1 MIRKEGGLALCN
13 GAAGASQHLSLPIPL
28 RTQFSGHVLLRDGSV
43 ELRKIIPANSSYGEG
58 YGFVIVNDIVRERAN
73 ITIGR
78 ALLVHKE
85 DAVVIDDRNDKR
97 SAGGI
102 CHPKALDL
110 FKVTDIQVAV
120 KVISGEAASEVAE
133 GEVERMLLAS
143 TGPSHG
149 KIVELID
156 FSQDT
161 DGTVFIVMEYLA
173 GNDLFYKMQQRGS
186 GLPEDMAR
194 SYFRQIL
201 EGVKEL
207 KDCGIAHMDLSTG
220 NNGFLTLSF
229 PLWNQT
235 LSHSFDF
242 FLPNSCL
249 EQKTSCS
256 MRLANVKL
264 LTLV

>member
-1 MIRKEGGLALCN
+1 MTKKNGGLAFCN
-13 GAAGASQHLSLPIPL
+13 GAAAAFHHLSLPIPL
-28 RTQFSGHVLLRDGSV
+28 RSQFSGHVLLRDGSV
-43 ELRKIIPANSSYGEG
+43 ELCKIIPAHESYGEG
-58 YGFVIVNDIVRERAN
+58 YAFVIVDEIVKERAN

-85 DAVVIDDRNDKR
+85 DAGNDKR
-97 SAGGI
+97 SAGGL
-102 CHPKALDL
+102 CHHKTFDIY
-110 FKVTDIQVAV
+110 KVTDVQVCV

-133 GEVERMLLAS
+133 GEVERMLLVS
-143 TGPSHG
+143 TGPSRG

-161 DGTVFIVMEYLA
+161 DGTVFIVMEYLG

-194 SYFRQIL
+194 SYFQQIL

-220 NNGFLTLSF
+220 KN
-229 PLWNQT
+229 
-235 LSHSFDF
+235 
-242 FLPNSCL
+242 
-249 EQKTSCS
+249 
-256 MRLANVKL
+256 
-264 LTLV
+264 